1 MRCFLTVQL
10 PRAVLICTFAP
21 STKILISVGVGMNR
35 ALTSSFKSSQADFDT
50 FLGLLLSC

>member
-21 STKILISVGVGMNR
+21 STKILISVGMSG
-35 ALTSSFKSSQADFDT
+35 ALTSSFKSSQADFDM